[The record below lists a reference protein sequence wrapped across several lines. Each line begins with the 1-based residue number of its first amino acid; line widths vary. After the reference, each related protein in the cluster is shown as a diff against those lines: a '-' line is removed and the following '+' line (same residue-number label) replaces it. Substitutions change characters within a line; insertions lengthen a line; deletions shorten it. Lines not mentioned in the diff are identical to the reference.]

1 MGWVFGAM
9 ASFLRLIA
17 IIAIGFW
24 ASVAVGS
31 NVEDQLRALLT
42 SHEQAT
48 EETSDLGM
56 RRLVK
61 GHDPVDGEGIYSKAY
76 LASVPVREGN
86 AEWRCMAEALYFEAR
101 GESVMGQFAV
111 AEVILNRMDHKRFPD
126 SICGVVNQGSGNGK
140 YRCQF
145 TYTCDGKLEII
156 NEKKAWANVGKV
168 ARLAMTMD
176 QRPLTHGATYYH
188 TNYVSPSWSKKF
200 ARTTTIGVHHFYV
213 EPERVSSAN

>member
-1 MGWVFGAM
+1 M
-9 ASFLRLIA
+9 ASFLRLGAVLATA
-17 IIAIGFW
+17 IW

-31 NVEDQLRALLT
+31 NVEDQLRALLS

-48 EETSDLGM
+48 EATSDLGM

-61 GHDPVDGEGIYSKAY
+61 GYEPIDGEGIYSKAY
-76 LASVPVREGN
+76 IATVPAREGN
-86 AEWRCMAEALYFEAR
+86 AEWRCLAEALYFEAR

-126 SICGVVNQGSGNGK
+126 TICSVVNQGSGNGK

-145 TYTCDGKLEII
+145 TYTCDGKLEVI
-156 NEKKAWANVGKV
+156 NEKKAWTNVGKV
-168 ARLAMTMD
+168 AALAIAMD
-176 QRPLTHGATYYH
+176 KRPLTHGATYYH

-200 ARTTTIGVHHFYV
+200 ARTTTIGVHHFYF
-213 EPERVSSAN
+213 EPERVSRVN